1 MFYFEKNH
9 LKKVT
14 EEYPDDVEAWIEL
27 AGILEQSD
35 VQVRQLYSHILDL
48 AGVGGTQQ
56 SLYRETPPRGPTPY
70 P

>member
-1 MFYFEKNH
+1 M
-9 LKKVT
+9 T

-56 SLYRETPPRGPTPY
+56 SLYRETPP
-70 P
+70 